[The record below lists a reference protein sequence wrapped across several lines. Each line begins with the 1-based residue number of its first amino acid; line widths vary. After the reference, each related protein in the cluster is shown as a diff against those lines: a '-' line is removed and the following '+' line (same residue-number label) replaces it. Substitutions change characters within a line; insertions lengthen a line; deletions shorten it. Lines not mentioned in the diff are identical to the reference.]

1 MDISKFFE
9 KQKLNTKDIVIDS
22 SLTDYKIW
30 ARKYLQLHTK
40 LSSLADKTQCYKYWV
55 SSNDEA
61 EDMQGIFDS
70 YLTALSQILN
80 VGIGK
85 NYDTITE
92 ITVNPNEYCLS
103 DQFLNLF
110 IDLNDLIIAPSLD
123 HYITLFEDFISLGLT
138 LGYSEEQIT
147 ESFLL
152 KASN

>member
-9 KQKLNTKDIVIDS
+9 KQKISTKDIIIDS
-22 SLTDYKIW
+22 SLSDYKIW

-55 SSNDEA
+55 SETDESVS
-61 EDMQGIFDS
+61 EEVIFDS
-70 YLTALSQILN
+70 YISVLDQILN
-80 VGIGK
+80 VGIEK
-85 NYDTITE
+85 NYDTVTE
-92 ITVNPNEYCLS
+92 IAVNISEYCLS

-123 HYITLFEDFISLGLT
+123 HYITLLEDFISLGLT

-147 ESFLL
+147 KSFIF
-152 KASN
+152 

>member
-9 KQKLNTKDIVIDS
+9 KQKLNTKDLIIDS
-22 SLTDYKIW
+22 SLSDYKIW
-30 ARKYLQLHTK
+30 ARKHLQLHTK
-40 LSSLADKTQCYKYWV
+40 LSSLADKTKCYKYWL

-61 EDMQGIFDS
+61 EDMQVIFDS
-70 YLTALSQILN
+70 YLTTLGQILN

-85 NYDTITE
+85 NYDTVTE
-92 ITVNPNEYCLS
+92 IAVNLNEYCLS

-123 HYITLFEDFISLGLT
+123 HYITLIEDFISLGLT
-138 LGYSEEQIT
+138 LGFSEDQIT